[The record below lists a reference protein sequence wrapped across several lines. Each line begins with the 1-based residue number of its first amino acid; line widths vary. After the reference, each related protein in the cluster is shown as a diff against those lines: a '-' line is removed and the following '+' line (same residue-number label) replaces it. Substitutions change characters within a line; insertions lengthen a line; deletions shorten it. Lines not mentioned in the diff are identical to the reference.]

1 LNTILNI
8 ILKLLGGKKVS
19 IKKEKI
25 KVFDMTCTSC
35 ESRVEKAVRKLDG
48 VKNAMASFSNQS
60 LTIEYDTEICTPEK
74 IKTAIKAAGYSTE
87 SSNNY
92 KIVGIFI
99 IVAAI
104 LLIGNSSGGID
115 MTSRLN
121 GATYFVLFIV
131 GALTSIHC
139 VGMCGGIMLSQ
150 SISKESKSKF
160 DSIKPAI
167 LYNAGRVTS
176 YTILGG
182 IVGALGSVLSLS
194 ISAKAGLQIFAGLF
208 MIIMGLNMSGFS
220 VFRKLN
226 LKLPW
231 SACSVKNK
239 PKTPFLVGMLN
250 GLMPCGPLQTM
261 QLYALGTG
269 SAYKGALSMLV
280 FSLGT
285 VPLMLTFGALSGL
298 ISKGYTKTLLKFSGI
313 LVVVL
318 GLVMGT
324 RGLALAGVN
333 IPTTAS
339 IANSLSGN
347 KTLTSSPAAKPVIE
361 NGVQVIRMT
370 ADGAGYTPNGLYVQK
385 NMPVKWIIDGKALNS
400 CNGQISVPSLNKLV
414 NLKPG
419 ENVIEFTPK
428 DKDINFSCGMGM
440 IRGIIKVV
448 DNVETVD
455 TTKPDSSI
463 PAPSSGMACC
473 GGGAAAGTTPEAPQT
488 PSIYGTDL
496 SKVTT
501 DRLIHKAI
509 ALGDMQTATVKGI
522 GYEFDPLIVVVT
534 KNINLRLNL
543 DLDKFDNPSGTFII
557 TSSDS
562 SKTIASLEGKKGIVN
577 VNASFNEDG
586 IYPISRN
593 GNVVGAIVV
602 VDDLKNA
609 DLEKI
614 RKDYIGG

>member
-1 LNTILNI
+1 M
-8 ILKLLGGKKVS
+8 S

-35 ESRVEKAVRKLDG
+35 ELRVERAVKKLDG
-48 VKNAMASFSNQS
+48 VKNAMASFSDQS
-60 LTIEYDTEICTPEK
+60 LTIEYDTELCNPDK
-74 IKTAIKAAGYSTE
+74 IKSAVKTAGYSTE
-87 SSNNY
+87 SLNNY
-92 KIVGIFI
+92 KIAGIFI

-104 LLIGNSSGGID
+104 ILIGNSSGGFD
-115 MTSRLN
+115 MTSKLN

-131 GALTSIHC
+131 GILTSIHC

-150 SISKESKSKF
+150 SINKDSKSRF

-167 LYNAGRVTS
+167 LYNAGRILS
-176 YTILGG
+176 YTLIGG
-182 IVGALGSVLSLS
+182 VVGALGSVLSLS
-194 ISAKAGLQIFAGLF
+194 ISMKAGLQIFAGIF
-208 MIIMGLNMSGFS
+208 MIIMGLNMSGYGI
-220 VFRKLN
+220 FRKVN

-231 SACSVKNK
+231 SACSVKKK
-239 PKTPFLVGMLN
+239 PKTPFLVGVLN

-269 SAYKGALSMLV
+269 SAFNGALSMFI

-285 VPLMLTFGALSGL
+285 IPLMLTFGALSGL

-318 GLVMGT
+318 GIVMGT

-333 IPTTAS
+333 IPTTATLTT
-339 IANSLSGN
+339 SLSGN
-347 KTLTSSPAAKPVIE
+347 KTSTSSSGAKATIE

-400 CNGQISVPSLNKLV
+400 CNGQIIVPSLNIQK
-414 NLKPG
+414 NLQSG

-428 DKDINFSCGMGM
+428 DKDISFSCGMGM
-440 IRGIIKVV
+440 IRGVIKVV
-448 DNVETVD
+448 DNISTVD
-455 TTKPDSSI
+455 TSKPDSSI
-463 PAPSSGMACC
+463 PAPSSGMPGCNMNGPASSP
-473 GGGAAAGTTPEAPQT
+473 AAPEK

-496 SKVTT
+496 SKIETS
-501 DRLIHKAI
+501 RFIHKAVVS
-509 ALGDMQTATVKGI
+509 GNTQTASLKGI
-522 GYEFDPLIVVVT
+522 GYEFEPLIVVVT
-534 KNINLRLNL
+534 KNVNTTLSFDLNN
-543 DLDKFDNPSGTFII
+543 FDSPNGTFII
-557 TSSDS
+557 SSTDAGNPV
-562 SKTIASLEGKKGIVN
+562 ASFEGKKGIVN
-577 VNASFNEDG
+577 VAVTFNANG
-586 IYPISRN
+586 LYVISKDN
-593 GNVVGAIVV
+593 SVIGAVVV
-602 VDDLKNA
+602 VDDLKNV